1 MKRMYLL
8 YDKQFSGQMEHA
20 DWLVFGRDF
29 TAQIRGWTELKIESY
44 GRRCEEKKIT
54 PSSQTIPR

>member
-20 DWLVFGRDF
+20 DCRDF